1 LADFNGTFSSP
12 IFQVT
17 LLSEAAPARASQ
29 FGNKLPVSA
38 IDITETQTGK
48 AGQWGQRLS

>member
-1 LADFNGTFSSP
+1 MHFSAGTFQ
-12 IFQVT
+12 IT

-48 AGQWGQRLS
+48 VGQWGQRLS